1 MKQSLVLIQIASS
14 GRAILAMTTR
24 KENMKTI
31 IIEDEKL
38 AAERLEELI
47 HEIDP
52 SIEIS
57 TKITSVEQSIK
68 YLKQNKPDLIFL
80 DIQLEDGLSF
90 SIFDKIDIDIPI
102 IFTTAYDQYAIKAF
116 KLNSV
121 DYLLKPIKKEELRES
136 LNKYK
141 NIKSSYL
148 MDFEEIIKSIQ
159 SKEISYKKRFLIQ
172 YGQKIKKVEIDEVAY
187 FYAMEKSVFLTMSS
201 GNTFPID
208 YTLDKLQEVIDPEKF
223 FRINR
228 KMIVGFDAIKNMIP
242 FSRSRIKIELNPPE
256 PKDVEALV
264 SVERSSSFKEW
275 MDK

>member
-1 MKQSLVLIQIASS
+1 
-14 GRAILAMTTR
+14 
-24 KENMKTI
+24 MKTI

-47 HEIDP
+47 HEVDS

-57 TKITSVEQSIK
+57 ARLASVEQSIK
-68 YLKQNKPDLIFL
+68 YLKQNKPDFIFL

-90 SIFDKIDIDIPI
+90 SIFEKVDVDVPI
-102 IFTTAYDQYAIKAF
+102 IFTTAYDQFAIKAF
-116 KLNSV
+116 KLNSI
-121 DYLLKPIKKEELRES
+121 DYLLKPIKKDELREA
-136 LNKYK
+136 LDKYK

-148 MDFEEIIKSIQ
+148 MDFEEIIRSIHT
-159 SKEISYKKRFLIQ
+159 KEINYKKRFLIQ

-187 FYAMEKSVFLTMSS
+187 FYAMEKNVFLTTSS

-208 YTLDKLQEVIDPEKF
+208 FTLDKLQDVIDPEKF

-228 KMIVGFDAIKNMIP
+228 KMIVSFNAIKNMIP
-242 FSRSRIKIELNPPE
+242 FSRSRIKIELNPHE
-256 PKDVEALV
+256 PKEVEALV

>member
-1 MKQSLVLIQIASS
+1 
-14 GRAILAMTTR
+14 
-24 KENMKTI
+24 MKTI

-47 HEIDP
+47 NEIDP

-57 TKITSVEQSIK
+57 AKLTSAEQSIK

-90 SIFDKIDIDIPI
+90 SIFEKITVDVPV

-116 KLNSV
+116 RLNSI
-121 DYLLKPIKKEELRES
+121 DYLLKPIKKDELREA

-148 MDFEEIIKSIQ
+148 LDFEEIIRSIQ
-159 SKEISYKKRFLIQ
+159 NKEVNYKKRFLIQ
-172 YGQKIKKVEIDEVAY
+172 YGQKIKKVEIDDVAY
-187 FYAMEKSVFLTMSS
+187 FYALEKNVFLTTSS

-208 YTLDKLQEVIDPEKF
+208 FTLDKLQEVIDPEKF

-228 KMIVGFDAIKNMIP
+228 KMIISFNAIKNMIP
-242 FSRSRIKIELNPPE
+242 YSRSRIKIELNPPE
-256 PKDVEALV
+256 PKEVEALV
-264 SVERSSSFKEW
+264 SVERSSAFKGW

>member
-1 MKQSLVLIQIASS
+1 MKA
-14 GRAILAMTTR
+14 
-24 KENMKTI
+24 I

-47 HEIDP
+47 KEVD
-52 SIEIS
+52 SSTEIS
-57 TKITSVEQSIK
+57 EKLTSVEQSIK

-90 SIFDKIDIDIPI
+90 SIFEKVEVNVPV
-102 IFTTAYDQYAIKAF
+102 IFTTAYDQYAVKAF

-148 MDFEEIIKSIQ
+148 MDFEHIIRSIQ
-159 SKEISYKKRFLIQ
+159 NKEISYKKRFLIQ
-172 YGQKIKKVEIDEVAY
+172 YGQKIKKVEIDEVAN
-187 FYAMEKSVFLTMSS
+187 FYALEKNVFLTTLS
-201 GNTFPID
+201 GNTYPVDF
-208 YTLDKLQEVIDPEKF
+208 TLDKLQEVIDPEKF

-228 KMIVGFDAIKNMIP
+228 KMIVSFNAIKNMTP
-242 FSRSRIKIELNPPE
+242 YSRSRIKIELNPPE
-256 PKDVEALV
+256 PKGVEALV
-264 SVERSSSFKEW
+264 SVERASSFKEW

>member
-1 MKQSLVLIQIASS
+1 M
-14 GRAILAMTTR
+14 
-24 KENMKTI
+24 NTI

-47 HEIDP
+47 KDVDS

-57 TKITSVEQSIK
+57 AKITSVEQSIK

-90 SIFDKIDIDIPI
+90 SIFEKVEVEIPI

-116 KLNSV
+116 KLNSI
-121 DYLLKPIKKEELRES
+121 DYLLKPIKKDELLEALS
-136 LNKYK
+136 KYK

-148 MDFEEIIKSIQ
+148 MDFEEIIKGIKN
-159 SKEISYKKRFLIQ
+159 KEVSYKKRFLIQ
-172 YGQKIKKVEIDEVAY
+172 YGQKIKKIEIDEAAY
-187 FYAMEKSVFLTMSS
+187 FYSLEKNVFITTTA
-201 GNTFPID
+201 GNTYPID
-208 YTLDKLQEVIDPEKF
+208 FTLDKLQEVIDPEKF
-223 FRINR
+223 FRVNR
-228 KMIVGFDAIKNMIP
+228 KMIVSFNSIKNMVP
-242 FSRSRIKIELNPPE
+242 YSRSRIKIELNPPE

-264 SVERSSSFKEW
+264 SVERSAAFKEW

>member
-1 MKQSLVLIQIASS
+1 
-14 GRAILAMTTR
+14 MTAR
-24 KENMKTI
+24 KEIMKTI
-31 IIEDEKL
+31 IIEDERL

-47 HEIDP
+47 KEIDP

-57 TKITSVEQSIK
+57 AKLPSVEQSIN
-68 YLKQNKPDLIFL
+68 YLKQTKPDLILL

-90 SIFDKIDIDIPI
+90 SIFEKIEVDVPI
-102 IFTTAYDQYAIKAF
+102 IFTTAFDQYAIKAF
-116 KLNSV
+116 KLNSI
-121 DYLLKPIKKEELRES
+121 DYLLKPIKKEELREALS
-136 LNKYK
+136 KYK
-141 NIKSSYL
+141 NIKTSYL

-159 SKEISYKKRFLIQ
+159 NKENSYKKRFLIQ
-172 YGQKIKKVEIDEVAY
+172 YGQKIRKVEIDEVAY
-187 FYAMEKSVFLTMSS
+187 FYAMEKNVFLITSC

-208 YTLDKLQEVIDPEKF
+208 FTLDKLQEVIDPEGF

-242 FSRSRIKIELNPPE
+242 YSRSRIRIELNPPE

-264 SVERSSSFKEW
+264 SVERSSAFKQW

>member
-1 MKQSLVLIQIASS
+1 
-14 GRAILAMTTR
+14 
-24 KENMKTI
+24 MKTI

-47 HEIDP
+47 GDIDP

-57 TKITSVEQSIK
+57 AKLTSVEQSVK

-90 SIFDKIDIDIPI
+90 SIFDKVEIDVPI

-116 KLNSV
+116 KLNSI
-121 DYLLKPIKKEELRES
+121 DYLLKPIKKDELRVA

-148 MDFEEIIKSIQ
+148 MDFEEIIRSIQ
-159 SKEISYKKRFLIQ
+159 NKEISYKKRFLIQ
-172 YGQKIKKVEIDEVAY
+172 YGQKIKKVEANEIAF
-187 FYAMEKSVFLTMSS
+187 FYAMEKYVFLTTLT
-201 GNTFPID
+201 GNTYPID
-208 YTLDKLQEVIDPEKF
+208 YTLDKLQEVIDMEKF
-223 FRINR
+223 FRING
-228 KMIVGFDAIKNMIP
+228 KMIVSFDAIKNMIP

-256 PKDVEALV
+256 PKEVEALV
-264 SVERSSSFKEW
+264 SVERSSDFKEW

>member
-1 MKQSLVLIQIASS
+1 
-14 GRAILAMTTR
+14 
-24 KENMKTI
+24 MKTI

-47 HEIDP
+47 KVIDP

-57 TKITSVEQSIK
+57 AKLPSVEQAIK
-68 YLKQNKPDLIFL
+68 YLKQTKPDLIFL

-90 SIFDKIDIDIPI
+90 SIFEKVEADVPI

-116 KLNSV
+116 KLNSI
-121 DYLLKPIKKEELRES
+121 DYLLKPIKKEELHEA
-136 LNKYK
+136 LNKYN

-148 MDFEEIIKSIQ
+148 MDFEEIIRSIRN
-159 SKEISYKKRFLIQ
+159 KEISYKKRFLIQ

-187 FYAMEKSVFLTMSS
+187 FYAMDKNVFLTTLS

-208 YTLDKLQEVIDPEKF
+208 FTLDKLEDVIDPNIF

-228 KMIVGFDAIKNMIP
+228 KMIIALKSIKNMIP
-242 FSRSRIKIELNPPE
+242 YSRSRIKIDSNPPT
-256 PKDVEALV
+256 PKGVEALV
-264 SVERSSSFKEW
+264 SVERSSAFKKW

>member
-1 MKQSLVLIQIASS
+1 
-14 GRAILAMTTR
+14 
-24 KENMKTI
+24 MKTI

-47 HEIDP
+47 NDIDS
-52 SIEIS
+52 SIEI
-57 TKITSVEQSIK
+57 TAKLTSVEQSIK

-90 SIFDKIDIDIPI
+90 SIFDKVDVDVPI
-102 IFTTAYDQYAIKAF
+102 IFTTAFDQYAIKAF
-116 KLNSV
+116 RLNSI
-121 DYLLKPIKKEELRES
+121 DYLLKPIKIDELRES

-141 NIKSSYL
+141 NIKTSYL

-172 YGQKIKKVEIDEVAY
+172 YGQKIKKIETGDIAY
-187 FYAMEKSVFLTMSS
+187 FYAMDKNVFLITSTGS
-201 GNTFPID
+201 TYPID
-208 YTLDKLQEVIDPEKF
+208 YTLDKLQEAIDPEKF

-228 KMIVGFDAIKNMIP
+228 KMIVSFDAIKNMIP
-242 FSRSRIKIELNPPE
+242 FSRSRIKIELNPTE

>member
-1 MKQSLVLIQIASS
+1 
-14 GRAILAMTTR
+14 
-24 KENMKTI
+24 MKTI

-47 HEIDP
+47 HDIDS

-57 TKITSVEQSIK
+57 AKLTSVEQSIK

-90 SIFDKIDIDIPI
+90 SIFDKVEIDVPI

-116 KLNSV
+116 KLNSI
-121 DYLLKPIKKEELRES
+121 DYLLKPIKKDELRES

-141 NIKSSYL
+141 NIKTSYL
-148 MDFEEIIKSIQ
+148 MDFEEIIKGIQ
-159 SKEISYKKRFLIQ
+159 GKEISYKKRFLIQ
-172 YGQKIKKVEIDEVAY
+172 YGQKLKKVEIEEIAY
-187 FYAMEKSVFLTMSS
+187 FYAMEKNVFLTTLTGSS
-201 GNTFPID
+201 YPVD
-208 YTLDKLQEVIDPEKF
+208 YTLDKLQEIIDPEIF

-228 KMIVGFDAIKNMIP
+228 KMIVGFNAIKNMIP
-242 FSRSRIKIELNPPE
+242 YSRSRIKIELNPPA

>member
-1 MKQSLVLIQIASS
+1 M
-14 GRAILAMTTR
+14 
-24 KENMKTI
+24 NTI

-47 HEIDP
+47 KDVDS

-57 TKITSVEQSIK
+57 AKITSVEQSIK

-90 SIFDKIDIDIPI
+90 SIFEKVEVEIPI

-116 KLNSV
+116 KFNSI
-121 DYLLKPIKKEELRES
+121 DYLLKPIKKDELREALS
-136 LNKYK
+136 KYK

-148 MDFEEIIKSIQ
+148 MDFEEIIKGIKN
-159 SKEISYKKRFLIQ
+159 KEVSYKKRFLIQ
-172 YGQKIKKVEIDEVAY
+172 YGQKIKKIEIDEAAY
-187 FYAMEKSVFLTMSS
+187 FYSLEKNVFITTTA
-201 GNTFPID
+201 GNTYPID
-208 YTLDKLQEVIDPEKF
+208 FTLDKLQEVIDPEKF
-223 FRINR
+223 FRVNR
-228 KMIVGFDAIKNMIP
+228 KMIVSFNSIKNMVP
-242 FSRSRIKIELNPPE
+242 YSRSRIKIELNPPE

-264 SVERSSSFKEW
+264 SVERSAAFKEW

>member
-1 MKQSLVLIQIASS
+1 
-14 GRAILAMTTR
+14 
-24 KENMKTI
+24 MKTI

-38 AAERLEELI
+38 AAERLEDLI
-47 HEIDP
+47 GDIDP

-57 TKITSVEQSIK
+57 AKLPSVEQSVK

-90 SIFDKIDIDIPI
+90 SIFEKVQIDVPI

-116 KLNSV
+116 KPNSI
-121 DYLLKPIKKEELRES
+121 DYLLKPIKKDELREA

-141 NIKSSYL
+141 NIKTSYL
-148 MDFEEIIKSIQ
+148 MDFEEIIRSIQ
-159 SKEISYKKRFLIQ
+159 NKEISYKKRFLIQ
-172 YGQKIKKVEIDEVAY
+172 YGQKIKKVEANEIAF
-187 FYAMEKSVFLTMSS
+187 FYAMEKNVFLTTLT
-201 GNTFPID
+201 GNTYPID
-208 YTLDKLQEVIDPEKF
+208 YTLDKLQEVINPEKF

-228 KMIVGFDAIKNMIP
+228 KMIVSFDAIKNMIP

-256 PKDVEALV
+256 PKEVEALV
-264 SVERSSSFKEW
+264 SVERSSDFKAW